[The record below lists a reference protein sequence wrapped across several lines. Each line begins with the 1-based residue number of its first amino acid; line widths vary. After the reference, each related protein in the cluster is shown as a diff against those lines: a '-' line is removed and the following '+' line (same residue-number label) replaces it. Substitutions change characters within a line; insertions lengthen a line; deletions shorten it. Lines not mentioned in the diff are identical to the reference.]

1 MLQLYCLNTC
11 TFPCLQ
17 LQSVINESSHKLI
30 HTFNVSVLNFLCHH
44 WKLRTETCNASL
56 TQHYL
61 EVKLVDFGLV
71 ALLSSYGVICS
82 PQQLLPAIQGL
93 VKNKFSTTGC
103 LSTRQF
109 DLYKKSDGNSSEIQR
124 TRLTIKAT
132 QPICKF
138 RLPQHTT
145 ACNRRHSLIWHPPLQ
160 IT

>member
-1 MLQLYCLNTC
+1 MLQLYCLITC

-17 LQSVINESSHKLI
+17 LQSVINELSHKLI
-30 HTFNVSVLNFLCHH
+30 HIINFSVLNFLRHH

-56 TQHYL
+56 KQHCL

-82 PQQLLPAIQGL
+82 PRQLLPAIQSL

-109 DLYKKSDGNSSEIQR
+109 NLYKSDGNSSEIQR
-124 TRLTIKAT
+124 TRLSIKAT
-132 QPICKF
+132 QPKF

-145 ACNRRHSLIWHPPLQ
+145 ACNWRRSLIWHPPLQ